1 MLGYCTD
8 GTNSTKYPDMYISYR
23 EFDDL
28 NEDAELDEIEYDYG
42 EQSKGNLFPEKFYV
56 VLRDNELVFM
66 EDEYYFNIYIVESSF
81 YLRILIEEELMFQ
94 QSLCI
99 IEIKLK
105 LQKE

>member
-1 MLGYCTD
+1 MGLEKGNYMLGYCTD
-8 GTNSTKYPDMYISYR
+8 GTNSTKYPDMYISFR

-81 YLRILIEEELMFQ
+81 YLRILIEEEPMFQ
-94 QSLCI
+94 
-99 IEIKLK
+99 
-105 LQKE
+105 